1 MSNDRRRSA
10 VVSRRAIL
18 RNAAL
23 TVGGAAILATNASG
37 NLAAAQTKLAQKAV
51 SYQDTPKG
59 VARCDNCKQ
68 FAVMFAA
75 LAPRMRSAIANSFE
89 LAATLGMPHFS
100 L

>member
-1 MSNDRRRSA
+1 MGNNLCRSA

-37 NLAAAQTKLAQKAV
+37 NPAAAQTKLAQKAV

-59 VARCDNCKQ
+59 AARCDNCKQ
-68 FAVMFAA
+68 FA
-75 LAPRMRSAIANSFE
+75 APSSCKIVDGTIQPSGWCTVYVKNPA
-89 LAATLGMPHFS
+89 
-100 L
+100 